1 MQSVGPYRLVRLTAP
16 HKNPIHGAIIC
27 MVGHIVES
35 DSDVQC
41 YLQKVSCGSVG
52 LPRQWSQYVICQ
64 GIQLVVVHIR
74 ITHLLLRRM
83 YGVNIRTCHTSN
95 VSAVATLCARP

>member
-35 DSDVQC
+35 DSGVQC
-41 YLQKVSCGSVG
+41 YLLKVSCGSVG
-52 LPRQWSQYVICQ
+52 LPR
-64 GIQLVVVHIR
+64 
-74 ITHLLLRRM
+74 
-83 YGVNIRTCHTSN
+83 
-95 VSAVATLCARP
+95 

>member
-1 MQSVGPYRLVRLTAP
+1 
-16 HKNPIHGAIIC
+16 

-74 ITHLLLRRM
+74 ITQSLRQLRLC
-83 YGVNIRTCHTSN
+83 VLVLSRL
-95 VSAVATLCARP
+95 VAPEAQSM